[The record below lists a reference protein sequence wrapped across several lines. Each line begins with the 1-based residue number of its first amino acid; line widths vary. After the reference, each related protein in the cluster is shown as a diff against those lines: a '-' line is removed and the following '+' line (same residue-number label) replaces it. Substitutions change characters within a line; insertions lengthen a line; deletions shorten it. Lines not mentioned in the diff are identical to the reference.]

1 MKVRELKKLLAASL
15 AAAVCF
21 TGLNFSPLL
30 QSREVK
36 AAELQQEEWLEETKV
51 ELPEERTEDT
61 TTFQLQDGTKEL
73 VLYSDAVRFENEKGE
88 LVDYDA
94 TLTEV
99 TDQKSEQDNR
109 LKGYAYENTEGDKKN
124 YIPEELDTDTPLLL
138 EYEGKSIG
146 IAPAV
151 EEEDNVFG
159 MTDAFEAADEI
170 VETVTDLYENESSE
184 TTGTSYVTA
193 DDSIELQYISSK
205 DGVKENIVL
214 YEMPQSN
221 IFQYVLDLHGLVPV
235 MNELTGNVD
244 LYEQDA
250 EEPSAYIEAPYMN
263 DASEDNYSEE
273 AHYDIRETELG
284 QYMLTLTVDE
294 EYLAGAQYPVTIDPT
309 TTWRSDPWIKDA
321 YVIKGSTYGDI
332 NFYDS

>member
-124 YIPEELDTDTPLLL
+124 YIPEELDTETPLLL

-151 EEEDNVFG
+151 EEEENAFG
-159 MTDAFEAADEI
+159 MADAFEAADEI
-170 VETVTDLYENESSE
+170 VETVSDL
-184 TTGTSYVTA
+184 
-193 DDSIELQYISSK
+193 
-205 DGVKENIVL
+205 
-214 YEMPQSN
+214 
-221 IFQYVLDLHGLVPV
+221 
-235 MNELTGNVD
+235 VD
-244 LYEQDA
+244 
-250 EEPSAYIEAPYMN
+250 
-263 DASEDNYSEE
+263 
-273 AHYDIRETELG
+273 RK
-284 QYMLTLTVDE
+284 
-294 EYLAGAQYPVTIDPT
+294 
-309 TTWRSDPWIKDA
+309 R
-321 YVIKGSTYGDI
+321 
-332 NFYDS
+332 